1 MTDAAGAGAGGD
13 GPGLAM
19 PLEAA
24 PAAARAK
31 RKRGEQGG
39 PGVAMALPAL
49 ALFGGFALAPMVLV
63 FVLGFTQW
71 SGLGKPVWAGLSNW
85 HEVVADPVTQG
96 AGWLTLK
103 LMVTSWLVQTPI
115 CLLLGVFIAGP
126 QRYRSVLAV
135 IYFIPLLLSTV
146 AIGITFRALLDPN
159 FGVSAAPS
167 LAFLAH
173 DWLGDE
179 DLAFY
184 SIVAVVSWQFIPF
197 HTLLY
202 QAGVR
207 QIPRIIYEAAIV
219 DGAGRL
225 AMFWHIT
232 LPQLRY
238 TIVTSSMLILVGSLT
253 YFDLVYVMT
262 QGGPGFATR
271 LLPLDMFL
279 SAFSRREMGRASAI
293 ASLLVGG
300 GLLLSLVL
308 VRFSGFARM
317 RSQQEGL

>member
-1 MTDAAGAGAGGD
+1 VIDAAIEAPRPGSRARRDRGS
-13 GPGLAM
+13 PGL
-19 PLEAA
+19 P
-24 PAAARAK
+24 
-31 RKRGEQGG
+31 
-39 PGVAMALPAL
+39 MALPAL
-49 ALFGGFALAPMVLV
+49 VLFAAFALVPMVLV
-63 FVLGFTQW
+63 FVLGFTTW
-71 SGLGKPVWAGLSNW
+71 TGLGTPTWAGLDNW
-85 HEVVADPVTQG
+85 REAATDPVTQG

-103 LMVTSWLVQTPI
+103 LMITSWLIQTPL
-115 CLLLGVFIAGP
+115 CLFLGVFIAGE

-135 IYFIPLLLSTV
+135 FYFVPLLLSTV

-159 FGVSAAPS
+159 FGMTTAPA
-167 LAFLAH
+167 LEFLAR
-173 DWLGDE
+173 DWLGDS

-184 SIVAVVSWQFIPF
+184 SVAAVISWQFIPF
-197 HTLLY
+197 HTVLY

-207 QIPRIIYEAAIV
+207 QIPKVLYEAATV

-225 AMFWHIT
+225 AQFWHIT

-271 LLPLDMFL
+271 LLPLDMFV

-293 ASLLVGG
+293 ASILVAG
-300 GLLLSLVL
+300 GLVLSLAL

-317 RSQQEGL
+317 RSQQEGV